1 MSVIVDEFIK
11 PETNKGL
18 YYGGS
23 FKTANTSDVIEVEN
37 PATAERFTTVP
48 DAGADDV
55 ACAVD
60 AARAAFKD
68 WSELDPIDRAR
79 HLRSFADVIRQSI
92 PQLAVLESIVTG
104 RSLKEMRAQMGRIP
118 EWIEYFAG
126 IAMGLEGESNV
137 VKGGYVTM
145 THYEALGPVALL
157 TPWNHPILILVKKL
171 AAALAAGNTCVI
183 KPSELA
189 PVSPLV
195 LAALATEA
203 GLPDGIVNV
212 VTGGP
217 QTGAALCSHP
227 DIHYIDLT
235 GGTATGRKVAALA
248 GERLVR
254 TTMELGGKTP
264 VIVCQDADLE
274 GAIAG
279 GLFSAFVASG
289 QTCVSGARFIVH
301 DDIHDAFV
309 EGLAARA
316 DAITIGDPMDDATQM
331 GPVISKASRERCL
344 RMIEQAKT
352 DGAVQVAGHAKGN
365 EPGDLPEAFDKGYYV
380 RPTVFKDVA
389 PHHELFLEEVFGPVI
404 SITRFSSE
412 AQALELAN
420 TGTFGLGVSIWSR
433 DIARAHRLSL
443 GIRGGVIWLNDHH
456 RNDPR
461 SVWGGVRD
469 SGFGKENGWDALKAY
484 MSKKSVIVRTSPGHD
499 DWFAGSNRYG

>member
-1 MSVIVDEFIK
+1 MSNITDAFTQPGTNRGLYYDGAFQK
-11 PETNKGL
+11 PETD
-18 YYGGS
+18 
-23 FKTANTSDVIEVEN
+23 AVISVTN
-37 PATAERFTTVP
+37 PATAEGFTTVP
-48 DAGADDV
+48 DATATDV
-55 ACAVD
+55 DAAVA
-60 AARAAFKD
+60 AARAAFAG
-68 WSELDPIDRAR
+68 WSALDPIDRAR
-79 HLRSFADVIRQSI
+79 HLRRFAGVVGENI
-92 PQLAVLESIVTG
+92 PKLAILESIVTG
-104 RSLKEMRAQMGRIP
+104 RALKEMNAQMARIP

-145 THYEALGPVALL
+145 THYEPLGPVALL
-157 TPWNHPILILVKKL
+157 TPWNHPVLILVKKMS
-171 AAALAAGNTCVI
+171 AALAAGNTCVV

-195 LAALATEA
+195 MAALATEA
-203 GLPDGIVNV
+203 GLPDGVVNV

-217 QTGAALCSHP
+217 QTGAALCAHP

-235 GGTATGRKVAALA
+235 GGTTTGRKVAAVA
-248 GERLVR
+248 GERLVQ

-264 VIVCQDADLE
+264 VLVCQDADLD

-301 DDIHDAFV
+301 RNIYDAFV
-309 EGLAARA
+309 TGIAARA
-316 DAITIGDPMDDATQM
+316 DAITLGDPMADTTQI
-331 GPVISKASRERCL
+331 GPVISKASQDRCK
-344 RMIEQAKT
+344 RMIAAAIA
-352 DGAVQVAGHAKGN
+352 DGAVQVAGACDTN
-365 EPGDLPEAFDKGYYV
+365 LPAPFDQGFYI
-380 RPTVFKDVA
+380 RPTVFKDVR
-389 PHHELFLEEVFGPVI
+389 PEQEIFLEEVFGPVI
-404 SITRFSSE
+404 SITPFDTEEE
-412 AQALELAN
+412 ALALAN

-484 MSKKSVIVRTSPGHD
+484 MTKKSIIVRTAPGHD

>member
-1 MSVIVDEFIK
+1 MSKIADDFTRPNTNRGLFYNGRFQA
-11 PETNKGL
+11 PETE
-18 YYGGS
+18 
-23 FKTANTSDVIEVEN
+23 AVIAVTN
-37 PATAERFTTVP
+37 PATATRFTTVP
-48 DAGADDV
+48 DGSPADVDAAV
-55 ACAVD
+55 A
-60 AARAAFKD
+60 AARAAFAD
-68 WSELDPIDRAR
+68 WSVLDPIDRSR
-79 HLRSFADVIRQSI
+79 HLHSFADVVRQNI
-92 PQLAVLESIVTG
+92 PKLAILESIVTG
-104 RSLKEMRAQMGRIP
+104 RALKEMNAQMARIP

-145 THYEALGPVALL
+145 THYEPLGPVALL
-157 TPWNHPILILVKKL
+157 TPWNHPILILVKKMS
-171 AAALAAGNTCVI
+171 AALAAGNTCVV

-195 LAALATEA
+195 LASLASEA
-203 GLPDGIVNV
+203 GLPDGVVNV

-217 QTGAALCSHP
+217 QTGAALCAHA

-264 VIVCQDADLE
+264 VLVCQDADLE

-301 DDIHDAFV
+301 RDIYDQFAT
-309 EGLAARA
+309 GIADRA
-316 DAITIGDPMDDATQM
+316 DAISLGDPMADTTQM
-331 GPVISKASRERCL
+331 GPVISKASKERCL
-344 RMIEQAKT
+344 AMIAQAKT
-352 DGAVQVAGHAKGN
+352 DGAVLIAGNAQS
-365 EPGDLPEAFDKGYYV
+365 DLPAPFNKGFYI
-380 RPTVFKDVA
+380 RPTVFKDVSPEQA
-389 PHHELFLEEVFGPVI
+389 LFREEVFGPVI
-404 SITRFSSE
+404 SITPFDTE
-412 AQALELAN
+412 EEALELAN
-420 TGTFGLGVSIWSR
+420 TGAFGLGVSIWSR
-433 DIARAHRLSL
+433 DVARAHRLSL
-443 GIRGGVIWLNDHH
+443 GIRGGVVWLNDHH

-484 MSKKSVIVRTSPGHD
+484 MTKKSVIVRTAAGHD